1 MPSVITVF
9 EPKTKEAMISNTVKV
24 MVPPSDSLKILFSV
38 LYFSWSIIN
47 KKSFLFL
54 LTSES
59 GIQWD
64 DHVLHIVLMLAVQQN
79 DRKKFMELYNGIVQT
94 LEKPEKVNKLV
105 LADNLMDFLNQLL
118 EK

>member
-1 MPSVITVF
+1 MEREQLSSTCFFDTFAIPHALDMNATH
-9 EPKTKEAMISNTVKV
+9 TMICV
-24 MVPPSDSLKILFSV
+24 
-38 LYFSWSIIN
+38 
-47 KKSFLFL
+47 